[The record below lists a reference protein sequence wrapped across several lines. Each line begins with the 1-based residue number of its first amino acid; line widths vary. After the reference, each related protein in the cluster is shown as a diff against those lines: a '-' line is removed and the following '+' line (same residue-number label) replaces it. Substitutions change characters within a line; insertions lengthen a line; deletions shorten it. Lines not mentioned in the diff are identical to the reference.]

1 MKITN
6 PTDIE
11 GVEEYK
17 ETYWVP
23 SVGEYRDLGVW
34 REANGS
40 YGYTFEIGS
49 EYTQT
54 GFATGQAA
62 YDAGVAALTGVAPD
76 AAVNT
81 KPYLTV
87 KRTVSD
93 LAIVAEHNTLLL
105 ANEDRY
111 ARNTKESDDGTVYET
126 WTREEWYAR

>member
-1 MKITN
+1 MKTTN

-23 SVGEYRDLGVW
+23 SIGEYRDLSVW

-49 EYTQT
+49 EHTQT
-54 GFATGQAA
+54 GFPTGRAA
-62 YDAGVAALTGVAPD
+62 YDAGVAALMGVAPD

-87 KRTVSD
+87 KRTKSEIAVIAEHGD
-93 LAIVAEHNTLLL
+93 LAT

-111 ARNTKESDDGTVYET
+111 TRNTKKTDDSSVYET
-126 WTREEWYAR
+126 WTREEWHAR